1 LKYWMT
7 PILLIGLMSGCAKSD
22 GYCDIAS
29 PLYFDTD
36 ETVSWLLRNDRTLL
50 VDITV
55 HNETTKRICGVS
67 RD

>member
-1 LKYWMT
+1 
-7 PILLIGLMSGCAKSD
+7 MSGCAKSD